1 MGMDLLTCPRCESEM
16 DRVKEP
22 DLVVDRCPECGGT
35 FFDKGELDELVDEV
49 LQKFLPTAGVGGHV
63 ALV

>member
-1 MGMDLLTCPRCESEM
+1 M

-35 FFDKGELDELVDEV
+35 FFDKRELDELVDEV